1 MSAALCEIER
11 NLILIFDKNET
22 RLKRPME
29 IWVRVHYNFEGPI
42 PETIVENQN
51 HWNRAL
57 RQNIQHSTIVVRC

>member
-1 MSAALCEIER
+1 
-11 NLILIFDKNET
+11 
-22 RLKRPME
+22 ME